1 MVINS
6 INICDDELKETL
18 GSGLYLSASSL
29 NHSCEPNCVV
39 LYDGIKLKIKVIR
52 EFSTQNEEPTISY
65 LDAIAEKS
73 ERQTTLQ
80 RLYYFKCECLRCSA
94 NSEKDIQMV
103 SINCANCKTRIIT
116 INDLNGETTLQKCE
130 ACLESI
136 EKSRELARQVK
147 CKVNTI
153 DKLER
158 LLQMSPLDLQSK
170 NNHKNA
176 ICVNA
181 ENIYVVKLLE
191 KLMDLC
197 LSAGRME
204 RALEI
209 AIHLTRSYEV
219 YLTEMH
225 PLLGIHYFKIG
236 KLELYLENYSSAK
249 SNLLKARKIIAM
261 IFGEGSR
268 IYSELADSVQQCL
281 FAIQ

>member
-1 MVINS
+1 
-6 INICDDELKETL
+6 
-18 GSGLYLSASSL
+18 
-29 NHSCEPNCVV
+29 
-39 LYDGIKLKIKVIR
+39 
-52 EFSTQNEEPTISY
+52 
-65 LDAIAEKS
+65 
-73 ERQTTLQ
+73 
-80 RLYYFKCECLRCSA
+80 
-94 NSEKDIQMV
+94 MV

-209 AIHLTRSYEV
+209 AIHLTRSYE
-219 YLTEMH
+219 LS
-225 PLLGIHYFKIG
+225 LLNRNASTARYSLLQNRQTRALPR
-236 KLELYLENYSSAK
+236 KLFQCKVKSPEGSQNYCYDIWRGLEN
-249 SNLLKARKIIAM
+249 L
-261 IFGEGSR
+261 
-268 IYSELADSVQQCL
+268 
-281 FAIQ
+281 